1 MSSRVKRWLVGGAI
15 ALSAI
20 LVLGVVAFSFALRLL
35 KQQIESALG
44 PGSEIGEIRIGLSSA
59 QIERLRIRAPKG
71 WPAEDTLRAERI
83 VIVPDLRGLF
93 SADYRISRIT
103 VEKPYV
109 SALRSRDGRL
119 RVVPSLLGQPRPKS
133 AEDAARG
140 STRVMLGTVELK
152 DGVLEFFDATVRQ
165 PPHKLRIEQLQA
177 SLKDLSLPDLDTS
190 TRLRLDGVLKGVQH
204 DGTLS
209 ISGDTVFATRA
220 SHIETRLRG
229 VDLISLQPYL
239 IKASE
244 AGVSRGTLDLNLDAT
259 VQGRRLHAPGR
270 LTLSGLQL
278 SSGGGALGTFMGMPR
293 QLVVA
298 SLKDGHDRIV
308 IDFELDGNLDDPH
321 FSLNEN
327 LAARVAAS
335 LAESLGVSIKDMAG
349 GLGSVGQK
357 SIEVLGRMLG
367 GRNQ

>member
-1 MSSRVKRWLVGGAI
+1 MNPRTKRWLVGGAI
-15 ALSAI
+15 VVAAVLA
-20 LVLGVVAFSFALRLL
+20 LGVVGFALALRLL
-35 KQQIESALG
+35 KQQIITALG

-59 QIERLRIRAPKG
+59 EIERLRIRAPKG
-71 WPAEDTLRAERI
+71 WPAEDTLRAER
-83 VIVPDLRGLF
+83 VVVVPDLRGLF

-103 VEKPYV
+103 VDKPYV

-119 RVVPSLLGQPRPKS
+119 RLVPSLLGQPRPKS
-133 AEDAARG
+133 DEDAARG
-140 STRVMLGTVELK
+140 STQVMLGTVQLE

-177 SLKDLSLPDLDTS
+177 SFKDLRLPDLDTS
-190 TRLRLDGVLKGVQH
+190 TRFRIEGVLKGVQH
-204 DGTLS
+204 DGALS
-209 ISGDTVFATRA
+209 VSGDAVFATRA

-244 AGVSRGTLDLNLDAT
+244 AGVRRGTLDLNLDAT
-259 VQGRRLHAPGR
+259 VRDKRLHAPGR
-270 LTLSGLQL
+270 LTLSGLEL
-278 SSGGGALGTFMGMPR
+278 SAGGGPLGTFMGMPR

-298 SLKDGHDRIV
+298 SLKDGRDRIV
-308 IDFELDGNLDDPH
+308 IDFELDGNLDDPR

-327 LAARVAAS
+327 LAARVATS

-357 SIEVLGRMLG
+357 SIEALGRMLG